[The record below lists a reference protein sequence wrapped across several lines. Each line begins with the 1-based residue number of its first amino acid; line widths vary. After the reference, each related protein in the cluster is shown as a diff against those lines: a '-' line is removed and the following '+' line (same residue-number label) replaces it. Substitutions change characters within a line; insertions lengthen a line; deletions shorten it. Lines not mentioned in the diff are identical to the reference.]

1 MDIKYTTCKDKKLD
15 IKFKDVKLDDISEED
30 VNLLKSLAA
39 KDISINTTTEVDIKA
54 LIQVRQELL
63 NKMDKHIADTKDN
76 KISIWM
82 LPLFALFTLF
92 TLFVMIDF
100 SNKVNIQ
107 QNEIIELKRAINNQ
121 QCEEDK

>member
-15 IKFKDVKLDDISEED
+15 IKFKDVKPDEIEHPTLP
-30 VNLLKSLAA
+30 
-39 KDISINTTTEVDIKA
+39 EVDIKA

-63 NKMDKHIADTKDN
+63 NKMDKHIADTEDN
-76 KISIWM
+76 KINICI
-82 LPLFALFTLF
+82 LPLFALFALF

>member
-15 IKFKDVKLDDISEED
+15 IKFKDVKPDEIEHPTLQDDISE
-30 VNLLKSLAA
+30 
-39 KDISINTTTEVDIKA
+39 EVDIKA

-107 QNEIIELKRAINNQ
+107 QNEITELKRAINNQ

>member
-15 IKFKDVKLDDISEED
+15 IKFKDVKPDDIENPTQDDISEE
-30 VNLLKSLAA
+30 
-39 KDISINTTTEVDIKA
+39 VDTKA

-76 KISIWM
+76 KISIWI

>member
-15 IKFKDVKLDDISEED
+15 IKFKDVKPDEIEHLT
-30 VNLLKSLAA
+30 L
-39 KDISINTTTEVDIKA
+39 EVDTKA

-76 KISIWM
+76 KISIWI
-82 LPLFALFTLF
+82 LPLFALFALF

>member
-1 MDIKYTTCKDKKLD
+1 MDIKYTTCTDKKLD
-15 IKFKDVKLDDISEED
+15 IKFKDVKPDEIEHPTL
-30 VNLLKSLAA
+30 
-39 KDISINTTTEVDIKA
+39 TEVDTKA

-76 KISIWM
+76 KISICI

>member
-15 IKFKDVKLDDISEED
+15 IKFKDVKPDEIEYPTL
-30 VNLLKSLAA
+30 
-39 KDISINTTTEVDIKA
+39 TEVDTKA